1 MFTSCRYLA
10 KAKRLDDQITEYC
23 WGPRAYIEFPVD
35 RVADLISNMAASSQ
49 EEEFDERRLKENITK
64 AMSRQ

>member
-1 MFTSCRYLA
+1 M
-10 KAKRLDDQITEYC
+10 DDQITEYC